1 MKMSNIAHRLGK
13 RELVGEENTIA
24 RFKANLKYQHLEAYQ
39 YIEFDINET
48 LDHHLIVFHDRDF
61 KKFGDKRLVAEVS
74 LSEIR
79 SRYPQIP
86 TLVELFEVFKA
97 SYVSKPIIIEIK
109 RIKSDI
115 ARLNLVKMILS
126 LRNLVNV
133 EVNCMAFRSHWK
145 KSFPKAT
152 RESYRKEFNTFGIKV
167 YNVKNK
173 KQDLFGKSSVFDKI
187 LNSI

>member
-1 MKMSNIAHRLGK
+1 MKNIGHRGGSK
-13 RELVGEENTIA
+13 ELVGEENTITRVA
-24 RFKANLKYQHLEAYQ
+24 ANLKYQHLEAYK
-39 YIEFDINET
+39 YLEFDIVET
-48 LDHHLIVFHDRDF
+48 LDNELIVFHDRDF
-61 KKFGDKRLVAEVS
+61 KRFGDKRLVSEVS
-74 LSEIR
+74 MNEIR
-79 SRYPQIP
+79 SLYSFIP
-86 TLVELFEVFKA
+86 KMSELVEFLSKTPT
-97 SYVSKPIIIEIK
+97 SKPILVEIK

-133 EVNCMAFRSHWK
+133 EINCMAFRSHWK

-173 KQDLFGKSSVFDKI
+173 KQDLFGKPSVFDKI